1 MTVLYTETHLTTNP
15 TYIEDNAAFFSIALS
30 SLTLQCHIHRQEN
43 IAYLR
48 NNQILQGDLV
58 RLSGVFVTNINEP
71 HFIKVQSLMLAP
83 KATVGKKRRLGDM
96 LHLEGASMND
106 SFDSSEAE
114 DGSSRRTSLMST
126 TSNYPFST
134 TDHDQQQRQTSPL
147 MKNGIYREVDLSFNQ
162 LFFMLYGKATFLTE
176 QYATYCRTITNKTP
190 AMLTRDQTIREKTE
204 LLLTIFRQVYETSQ
218 DLSAQ
223 INVINFV
230 SNVRTFIEKINE
242 LKNLMPEG
250 LLPRGITI
258 GQSVPLP
265 RQVYQNFMRQ

>member
-30 SLTLQCHIHRQEN
+30 SLTLQCHIHREEN

-48 NNQILQGDLV
+48 NNQVLQGDLV
-58 RLSGVFVTNINEP
+58 RLSGVFVTNQNEP
-71 HFIKVQSLMLAP
+71 HFIKVQSIMLVP
-83 KATVGKKRRLGDM
+83 KATVGKKRRLEDM
-96 LHLEGASMND
+96 IHLGGLSITD
-106 SFDSSEAE
+106 GSDSSEGE
-114 DGSSRRTSLMST
+114 DASSRRTSLMST
-126 TSNYPFST
+126 LSAE
-134 TDHDQQQRQTSPL
+134 TDVQLRPL
-147 MKNGIYREVDLSFNQ
+147 GKNGIYQEVDLTFNQ
-162 LFFMLYGKATFLTE
+162 LFFMLYGQATFLTE
-176 QYATYCRTITNKTP
+176 QYASYYRSITKETP
-190 AMLTRDQTIREKTE
+190 AILTRDQTIREKTE

-218 DLSAQ
+218 DLSMQ

-230 SNVRTFIEKINE
+230 SNVRTFVEKLND

-250 LLPRGITI
+250 LLPHGITI